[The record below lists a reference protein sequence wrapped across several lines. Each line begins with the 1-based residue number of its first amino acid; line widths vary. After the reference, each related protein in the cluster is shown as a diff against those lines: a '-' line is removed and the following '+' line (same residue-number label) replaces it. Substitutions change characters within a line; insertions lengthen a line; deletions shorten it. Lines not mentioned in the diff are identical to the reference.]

1 MVCSLISELAAQNTA
16 RGNVQGNLKR
26 NINVLFFIF
35 THVLLFTR
43 KAGQG
48 TKIQRVKFGEI
59 INYLSQAAVWFIK
72 SVKCVQL
79 TLLLLSG
86 LVMLKVQCMGMDELL
101 TYSCVSLS
109 LLFSMSRS

>member
-59 INYLSQAAVWFIK
+59 INYLSQAAVYKECEMCAADAFAIK
-72 SVKCVQL
+72 WIGDAKS
-79 TLLLLSG
+79 
-86 LVMLKVQCMGMDELL
+86 
-101 TYSCVSLS
+101 
-109 LLFSMSRS
+109 SMYGHG